1 MDSVK
6 DLLRDLLKGA
16 NPIILLLLI
25 FLVIMGAIF
34 GSFLIS
40 QVTNHLPTQIKE
52 VRTEL
57 KAEIKELRAE
67 IKELKAE
74 VRELDDK
81 IEKNHN
87 EIKNLI
93 IDIVKS

>member
-57 KAEIKELRAE
+57 KAE
-67 IKELKAE
+67 
-74 VRELDDK
+74 VRELDNK

-93 IDIVKS
+93 IEYLKDKK

>member
-57 KAEIKELRAE
+57 KAEIKEL
-67 IKELKAE
+67 KTE

-93 IDIVKS
+93 IEHLKDKK